1 MRNKYSLLIIFGLA
15 ILVSCRAWTTTAVAA
30 TAPHARAA
38 CDHACLDGFMNRYLA
53 ALAKH
58 DPSNLP
64 IASNAKL
71 TQNTKPVKL
80 GEGTW
85 KTIKHMTFRGETISD
100 PSTEQVV
107 FFGAIQEQYPS
118 LLVVRLKIARRK
130 ITQVETTVAHGT
142 NPVLPP
148 RDGFEVTPDLP
159 LLAVIKPFLE
169 STIPPSQQSS
179 RSQLIADAN
188 AYFDGIE
195 HEPGHVPFAPG
206 CNRIENGQLTTN
218 NPTNT
223 EGLPPLSCEGQFKAK
238 LFTYISVVRDRRF
251 PVVDVSRGLVVAM
264 GVFDIPG
271 SKVWIRDGKAIPA
284 PPAIR
289 NPRSNVLNE
298 IFKIEGGKI
307 QLIQA
312 FNIADAPYGTSTG
325 WR

>member
-1 MRNKYSLLIIFGLA
+1 VRKKHLIFIFGLA
-15 ILVSCRAWTTTAVAA
+15 IVLSCSTWTTGALGAS
-30 TAPHARAA
+30 APHASET
-38 CDHACLDGFMNRYLA
+38 CNHACLNGFMDRYLA

-58 DPSNLP
+58 DPSSLP
-64 IASNAKL
+64 IASNARL

-80 GEGTW
+80 GEGVW
-85 KTIKHMTFRGETISD
+85 KTIEHIKFRGETISD

-107 FFGAIQEQYPS
+107 FFGAIQEKYPS
-118 LLVVRLKIARRK
+118 LLVVRLKIAGRK

-148 RDGFEVTPDLP
+148 RDGFEVTPDLS

-169 STIPPSQQSS
+169 TTLPPSQRSS
-179 RSQLIADAN
+179 RAQLIAAAN

-223 EGLPPLSCEGQFKAK
+223 EGLPPLGCEGQFKAK

-307 QLIQA
+307 HLIQA